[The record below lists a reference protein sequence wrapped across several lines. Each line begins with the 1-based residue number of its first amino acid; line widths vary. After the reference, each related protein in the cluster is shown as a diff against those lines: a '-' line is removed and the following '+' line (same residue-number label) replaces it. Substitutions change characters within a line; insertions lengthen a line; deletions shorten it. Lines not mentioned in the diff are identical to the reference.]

1 MIKFKV
7 YNCECECCYD
17 SKKVDWID
25 AVIKP
30 YTTYVGGYSGYQGYK
45 VLNTLCKPCNYS
57 VGSVVYAL
65 DTKQTY
71 IKQTNSWVLVN

>member
-1 MIKFKV
+1 MSDFGKVTCPYCEEEKINKEKYFEANPQMIKFKV

-30 YTTYVGGYSGYQGYK
+30 YTTYVGGYSGY
-45 VLNTLCKPCNYS
+45 
-57 VGSVVYAL
+57 
-65 DTKQTY
+65 
-71 IKQTNSWVLVN
+71 